1 MGGDID
7 YGRLDQPTVNRRSAP
22 TTNSGEATA
31 RKLDAQLDTET
42 DYLDVPAF
50 LRKQA
55 D

>member
-1 MGGDID
+1 V
-7 YGRLDQPTVNRRSAP
+7 TRRVQGSAQSAARQMDL
-22 TTNSGEATA
+22 NSDPE
-31 RKLDAQLDTET
+31 L

>member
-1 MGGDID
+1 MA
-7 YGRLDQPTVNRRSAP
+7 RLDQPTSLRRGS
-22 TTNSGEATA
+22 SLGGGATA
-31 RKLDAQLDTET
+31 RKVQAQDDPEL